1 MARGNDGRYRP
12 KYGPNED
19 RTCPRCERTLSADEF
34 YAKIRYE
41 DGSVRIRQ
49 TLCKECSRERQRELR
64 GHKPQ
69 RKMTKGEKQRK
80 RRLHYLRASRD
91 PERAEARRAA
101 KREQARKRRERAK
114 TDAETAE
121 RMRAASE
128 RYRQKYMSDPEAH
141 AMRLIDQRIRYRAKH
156 PTKQIQTTAFE
167 AFDDAHDWVD
177 SEPFLSYL
185 KATFGAVETRDLEGY
200 LKIDSSRFDRLMEQK
215 RVSLSVV
222 DYVLTAGL
230 GRPDL
235 LNALYPME
243 GDL

>member
-1 MARGNDGRYRP
+1 MANGQFRP
-12 KYGPNED
+12 KYRPDED
-19 RTCPRCERTLSADEF
+19 RPCPRCERTLPAEQF
-34 YAKIRYE
+34 HAKVKNE

-64 GHKPQ
+64 GHKP
-69 RKMTKGEKQRK
+69 KSKQSKNLRALRRRGRYLRDARDPDKLAK
-80 RRLHYLRASRD
+80 RR
-91 PERAEARRAA
+91 EA
-101 KREQARKRRERAK
+101 KREQARRRRERAK

-141 AMRLIDQRIRYRAKH
+141 ALRLIDQRIRYREKH
-156 PTKQIQTTAFE
+156 PTKQVQTTAFE
-167 AFDDAHDWVD
+167 AFDGAHDWVD

-185 KATFGAVETRDLEGY
+185 KETFGAVETRDLEGY

-215 RVSLSVV
+215 RISLSVV
-222 DYVLTAGL
+222 DYVLTKGL

-243 GDL
+243 GGS